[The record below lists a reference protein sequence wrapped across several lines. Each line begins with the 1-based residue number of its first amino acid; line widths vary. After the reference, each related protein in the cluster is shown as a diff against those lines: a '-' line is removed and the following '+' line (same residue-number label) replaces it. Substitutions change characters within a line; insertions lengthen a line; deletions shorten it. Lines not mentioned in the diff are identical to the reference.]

1 MGLRPHCL
9 RLHRPRMDRNAVNI
23 NQIIY
28 SVGMITAIIMAVGF
42 DQPVA
47 GIVLAIHCGFT
58 ETIRVLTHI
67 ARGTQP

>member
-1 MGLRPHCL
+1 
-9 RLHRPRMDRNAVNI
+9 MDRDAVNI

-28 SVGMITAIIMAVGF
+28 AVGMMAAIIMAVGF

-47 GIVLAIHCGFT
+47 GIVLAISCGFN

>member
-1 MGLRPHCL
+1 
-9 RLHRPRMDRNAVNI
+9 VNI

-28 SVGMITAIIMAVGF
+28 AVGMMAAIIMAVGF

-47 GIVLAIHCGFT
+47 GIVLAISCGFN